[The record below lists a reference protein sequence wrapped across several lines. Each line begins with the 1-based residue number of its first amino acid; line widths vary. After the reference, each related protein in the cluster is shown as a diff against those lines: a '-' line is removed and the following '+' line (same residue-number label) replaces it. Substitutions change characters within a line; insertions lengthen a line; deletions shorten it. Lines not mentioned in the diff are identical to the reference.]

1 VTVVLVVDRPGVGA
15 PLLDWTAACR
25 GQRERVALFL
35 SLIAGFHLMH
45 HVLGSATPARTDRA
59 APTRRLE
66 ALFQTLVD

>member
-15 PLLDWTAACR
+15 PLLDRTAACR

-45 HVLGSATPARTDRA
+45 HV
-59 APTRRLE
+59 
-66 ALFQTLVD
+66 